1 MPLSWFILARFI
13 CNMYTYN
20 LCEKAKLLEAAV
32 FYVICIFSACDFLYF
47 FIFFL
52 IFSYFLATKP
62 LLTLILLSYY
72 CEMENRWKAIVAMSI
87 IWKLKQQVCSFNYF
101 VKGNTVFPLIS
112 TAALCIHI
120 EISPPPPCPPI
131 SLISAA
137 PLNTVLIRMV
147 TTF

>member
-1 MPLSWFILARFI
+1 MWKSKTVRGCSF
-13 CNMYTYN
+13 
-20 LCEKAKLLEAAV
+20 LC
-32 FYVICIFSACDFLYF
+32 DLYFFCMWF
-47 FIFFL
+47 FIFFY
-52 IFSYFLATKP
+52 IFFNIFIYFLATKP

-120 EISPPPPCPPI
+120 EISTPPPPCPPI

-137 PLNTVLIRMV
+137 PLNTVVIRMV